1 MPTQR
6 NRRNTVYG
14 YANPQAG
21 LQQEPII
28 QERVPSTSDGA
39 ELGTIWI
46 DTSSQS
52 YYILTSSVGGVNT
65 WVSATGGAENLTA
78 LVVDPGDIEIVA
90 GNLDID
96 AGDLNMDP
104 ASIATLGSLVAGAT
118 QLVSTL
124 DVSGNT
130 TVGGTLDV
138 SGNVTLL
145 ADLDVQGDV
154 TISGDFDIT
163 SADALSFTST
173 SDTDPAISFTA
184 NGGTSESISLT
195 SLQGTASDS
204 INLVS
209 AVGGVT
215 ILGGLASADAV
226 NILSG
231 ATGGIDVDYGS
242 AGMSITGAN
251 GAFSV
256 ASGTGAV
263 SISADAAATSIN
275 IGTGAAVVKTIAVG
289 GTGANVIAIG
299 NTQTAGSV
307 AIGDAMTT
315 GTITIGGT
323 GAHIGTISI
332 APGTGNQVVN
342 IATGGT
348 AAKTVNIATGA
359 VSNIV
364 TIGSAIGAASLSLLS
379 GTGNIA
385 AASSGTLV
393 LDAAGVVEINSSAGV
408 IGIGNDAVAQNINI
422 GTGAAARTITV
433 GNVSGATSVV
443 VNVGTG
449 ALNLG
454 TSATAHATNVGSTTA
469 GSTLVLNTPIG
480 TDVTAA
486 NGLSVTTAGR
496 GLSLPGGLLVLA
508 GAGDPNGVVTA
519 PIGSLFLRSN
529 PGAATERAY
538 LNIDAGTGWTNI
550 TCAA

>member
-1 MPTQR
+1 
-6 NRRNTVYG
+6 NIN
-14 YANPQAG
+14 
-21 LQQEPII
+21 
-28 QERVPSTSDGA
+28 
-39 ELGTIWI
+39 
-46 DTSSQS
+46 
-52 YYILTSSVGGVNT
+52 
-65 WVSATGGAENLTA
+65 
-78 LVVDPGDIEIVA
+78 
-90 GNLDID
+90 ID

-104 ASIATLGSLVAGAT
+104 SSQATLGFVLAGAT
-118 QLVSTL
+118 NITSTL
-124 DVSGNT
+124 DVTGDM

-138 SGNVTLL
+138 MGNVTFGG
-145 ADLDVQGDV
+145 DLDVTGDV

-163 SADALSFTST
+163 SAAALSFTST

-184 NGGTSESISLT
+184 NGGTSESIQFN
-195 SLQGTASDS
+195 SLQGTAVDS
-204 INLVS
+204 IALAS
-209 AVGGVT
+209 TAGGVT
-215 ILGGLASADAV
+215 IQAGLASADAI

-231 ATGGIDVDYGS
+231 ATGGIDMDYGT
-242 AGMSITGAN
+242 AGMTVTGAN
-251 GAFSV
+251 GAFTL
-256 ASGTGAV
+256 ATGTGAIG
-263 SISADAAATSIN
+263 ISADAAATTIN
-275 IGTGAAVVKTIAVG
+275 IGTGAAVVKTISMG

-332 APGTGNQVVN
+332 APGTGNQIVN

-348 AAKTVNIATGA
+348 EAKTVNIGTGA
-359 VSNIV
+359 VANIV

-385 AASSGTLV
+385 AASSGTLL

-469 GSTLVLNTPIG
+469 GATLVLNTPTG
-480 TDVTAA
+480 TNVAAA

-519 PIGSLFLRSN
+519 PAGSIFLRN
-529 PGAATERAY
+529 DPAGATSRAY
-538 LNIDAGTGWTNI
+538 INTDSATVWTNF